1 MHILIYNWKDLK
13 NPDVGGAEIIL
24 FELAKRFIKEGH
36 QITWFCRRFKRCI
49 PEEIIDGIKVVR
61 RGNPITVYWH
71 GYRYYRSLSEKP
83 DLVIDALNTIFW
95 QTPLYV
101 KNKKLAYVNQLAR
114 EVFFY
119 ELPSIISHL
128 AYLLERLQ
136 FITYKKASFICY
148 AFSTKEDLVKMGIPR
163 DNIQLF
169 HLGID
174 HGRYSP
180 GEKSKTPLFLCVS
193 RLVKMKRIDLCI
205 RAMKE
210 VIKNYPET
218 KLAIAGYGYER
229 EKLEKLRDDLDLKN
243 NVFFTDENILF
254 LEKSEKDQKVKL
266 MQEAWALLFPS
277 VKEGWGM
284 TVTECAAC
292 GTPAIVTDVTGLR
305 DSVKNN
311 ETGLIVSKN
320 PAPKELAEAMIKIIR
335 DRELRENLSQ
345 NAIEWAKNF
354 SWDRS
359 FEEFKNIVNRI
370 KNE

>member
-36 QITWFCRRFKRCI
+36 QITWFSRSFKGCFS
-49 PEEIIDGIKVVR
+49 EEIIDGIKIIR
-61 RGNPITVYWH
+61 KGNPITVYWH
-71 GYRYYRSLSEKP
+71 GYKYYKRLEKKP

-101 KNKKLAYVNQLAR
+101 KGKKLAYVNQLAQ

-119 ELPSIISHL
+119 ELPPVISHL
-128 AYLLERLQ
+128 AYLLEKLQ
-136 FITYKKASFICY
+136 FITYKKTPFICY
-148 AFSTKEDLVKMGIPR
+148 APSTKEDLIRMGIPR

-174 HGRYSP
+174 HSRYSP
-180 GEKSKTPLFLCVS
+180 GEKSKTLLFLCVS

-205 RAMKE
+205 KAMKE
-210 VIKNYPET
+210 VIKNYSET
-218 KLAIAGYGYER
+218 KLAIVGYGYAR
-229 EKLEKLRDDLDLKN
+229 EKLEKLRDELDLKN
-243 NVFFTDENILF
+243 NVFFADENILF
-254 LEKSEKDQKVKL
+254 LEKSEKDQKIKL
-266 MQEAWALLFPS
+266 MQQSWALLFPS

-305 DSVKNN
+305 DSVKKD
-311 ETGLIVSKN
+311 ETGLVISKN
-320 PAPKELAEAMIKIIR
+320 PSPKELTEAIIKIIK
-335 DRELRENLSQ
+335 DKELKENLSQ

-354 SWDRS
+354 SWEKS
-359 FEEFKNIVNRI
+359 FEEFKNVINQI